1 VLRHPFSI
9 GRKTNNRP
17 HLIKIER
24 SFNKPKNHLIAFLFQ
39 SAKLMLYFIIQ
50 LTAMAREED
59 SQISSRVYDGQ
70 PMVQPPKPIL
80 PQYDA
85 ALQQRKDYLKKQCE
99 EYQFD
104 TFDFLPSLPLLKA
117 LPPSEKP
124 PASLFGKRG
133 VLSSLVLNVVLLKAK
148 ARQESFVPLSTPMDP
163 LHAYEGSLAEL
174 SGTKLPGYADLQAF
188 LPPSVDE
195 YKEMEQSRPVYSPT
209 KVIGNYKKDAAF
221 AEQRLSG
228 VNPLVIQ
235 RLGTEQPEV
244 LKQLLLKVTN
254 VGETGNLYFAD
265 YHTKLPVV
273 RGGTYKDEKKVTV
286 KDEKGNDRQKHLP
299 RPIALFRLE
308 NGQLLPVAIQL
319 EAHREESI
327 FTPSDDPTDWL
338 IAKLCVQIADA
349 NHHELIT
356 HLCRTHLVIEAIAV
370 VTARELDKNH
380 PLKVLF
386 QPHFRFMLS
395 YNDGV
400 RDKLI
405 NLGGPIDALMAGSL
419 RGAEDILK
427 EGYRTW
433 NFDQFVFPKEIEQR
447 GMSKDNIPHY
457 PYRDD
462 GMLVWE
468 AIEKFVGEYLKL
480 YYTKP
485 EDITGDTE
493 LQAWAREIQTVF
505 EGKGF
510 PGDFQTLDSLVE
522 FVTSIIF
529 VAGPQ
534 HSAINYAQY
543 EYMAFAPNM
552 PFAAYGPLPQKGQPS
567 QPDRL
572 VKFLPPPSQA
582 IGQLLLAHGL
592 SAYQYDH
599 LGYYLPDDFTDPSV
613 LPLIQEF
620 KTGLATAESTIE
632 ERNGS
637 RPIAYPY
644 FKPSLSLNSI
654 SI

>member
-1 VLRHPFSI
+1 
-9 GRKTNNRP
+9 
-17 HLIKIER
+17 
-24 SFNKPKNHLIAFLFQ
+24 
-39 SAKLMLYFIIQ
+39 
-50 LTAMAREED
+50 MAREED
-59 SQISSRVYDGQ
+59 LKFPSNYDGQ
-70 PMVQPPKPIL
+70 PTVQPPLKPIL

-85 ALQQRKDYLKKQCE
+85 ALQQRKDYLKKKCE

-104 TFDFLPSLPLLKA
+104 TFDFLPLLPLLKT
-117 LPPSEKP
+117 LPPSEIP
-124 PASLFGKRG
+124 SSSLFGKRA
-133 VLSSLVLNVVLLKAK
+133 VLSSLVQTVIALKTK
-148 ARQESFVPLSTPMDP
+148 VHLESFAQVPPSGSMD
-163 LHAYEGSLAEL
+163 LLQAYEGLLAEL
-174 SGTKLPGYADLQAF
+174 SGTELPGYADLQAF
-188 LPPSVDE
+188 LPQSIGE
-195 YKEMEQSRPVYSPT
+195 YQEFEQSRPISIPT
-209 KVIGNYKKDAAF
+209 QVIRDYKKDSAF

-228 VNPLVIQ
+228 VNPVVIQ
-235 RLGTEQPEV
+235 RLETEKPEV
-244 LKQLLLKVTN
+244 LKQLLLKVPN
-254 VGETGNLYFAD
+254 GGETSDLYFAD

-273 RGGTYKDEKKVTV
+273 RGGTC
-286 KDEKGNDRQKHLP
+286 KDEKGNDRQKYLP

-319 EAHREESI
+319 DAHREESI

-349 NHHELIT
+349 NHHEMIT
-356 HLCRTHLVIEAIAV
+356 HLCRTHLVIETIAV
-370 VTARELDKNH
+370 VTARALAHNH
-380 PLKVLF
+380 PLNVLLH
-386 QPHFRFMLS
+386 PHSRFTLN

-400 RDKLI
+400 RKTLI
-405 NLGGPIDALMAGSL
+405 SPGGPTDKFLAGTL

-433 NFDQFVFPKEIEQR
+433 SFDQFVFPKEIEQR
-447 GMSKDNIPHY
+447 GMSKSNIPHY

-468 AIEKFVGEYLKL
+468 VIDKFVREYLKL

-485 EDITGDTE
+485 EDIAGDTE
-493 LQAWAREIQTVF
+493 LQAWAREIQAIF

-522 FVTSIIF
+522 VVTSIIF
-529 VAGPQ
+529 ISGPQ

-552 PFAAYGPLPQKGQPS
+552 PFAAYGPLPEKGQPS
-567 QPDRL
+567 PPDRL
-572 VKFLPPPSQA
+572 AKFLPPPSQA
-582 IGQLLLAHGL
+582 VGQLILAHSL

-599 LGYYLPDDFTDPSV
+599 LGAYLPKDFTDPAV
-613 LPLIQEF
+613 LPLIREF
-620 KTGLATAESTIE
+620 KDGLAAVESKIE
-632 ERNGS
+632 ESNGNGS

-644 FKPSLSLNSI
+644 FQPSLSLNSI

>member
-1 VLRHPFSI
+1 
-9 GRKTNNRP
+9 
-17 HLIKIER
+17 
-24 SFNKPKNHLIAFLFQ
+24 
-39 SAKLMLYFIIQ
+39 
-50 LTAMAREED
+50 MAREEAPGIP
-59 SQISSRVYDGQ
+59 SNAYDGQ
-70 PMVQPPKPIL
+70 STVQPLPKPIL

-85 ALQQRKDYLKKQCE
+85 ALQQRKDYLKKKCE

-117 LPPSEKP
+117 VPKSEKP
-124 PASLFGKRG
+124 PASLFGKRV
-133 VLSSLVLNVVLLKAK
+133 VLSTLVQTLIPVTAK
-148 ARQESFVPLSTPMDP
+148 AWQESAAKAPPSDVPL
-163 LHAYEGSLAEL
+163 LQAYEGSLALL
-174 SGTKLPGYADLQAF
+174 SGMKLPGYADVQAF
-188 LPPSVDE
+188 LPQSVGE
-195 YKEMEQSRPVYSPT
+195 YQKLEQHRPVSSPT
-209 KVIGNYKKDAAF
+209 QVIRDYGKDSAF

-228 VNPLVIQ
+228 VNPVVIQ

-244 LKQLLLKVTN
+244 LRQLLLKV
-254 VGETGNLYFAD
+254 GETSNLYFAD

-273 RGGTYKDEKKVTV
+273 RGGTYKDEKGITV

-308 NGQLLPVAIQL
+308 NGQLSPVAIQL

-349 NHHELIT
+349 NHHEMIT

-370 VTARELDKNH
+370 VTARELAQNH
-380 PLKVLF
+380 PLNVLL
-386 QPHFRFMLS
+386 QPHSRFTLN

-400 RDKLI
+400 RKSLI
-405 NLGGPIDALMAGSL
+405 SPGGPVDTLLAGSL

-433 NFDQFVFPKEIEQR
+433 SFDQFVFPKEIEQR
-447 GMSKDNIPHY
+447 GMGKSSIPHY

-468 AIEKFVGEYLKL
+468 AIEKFVSEYLEL

-485 EDITGDTE
+485 EDMAGDTE
-493 LQAWAREIQTVF
+493 VQAWAREIQTVF

-510 PGDFQTLDSLVE
+510 PGDFKTLDSLVE

-529 VAGPQ
+529 IAGPQ

-543 EYMAFAPNM
+543 EYMAFALNM
-552 PFAAYGPLPQKGQPS
+552 PFAAYGPLPEKGQPS

-572 VKFLPPPSQA
+572 AKFLPPPSQA
-582 IGQLLLAHGL
+582 IGQLLLAHAL

-599 LGYYLPDDFTDPSV
+599 LGDYLPEDFTDPAV
-613 LPLIQEF
+613 LLLIQQF
-620 KTGLATAESTIE
+620 KQDLAAVESKIE
-632 ERNGS
+632 ECNGS
-637 RPIAYPY
+637 RPITYPY

>member
-1 VLRHPFSI
+1 
-9 GRKTNNRP
+9 
-17 HLIKIER
+17 
-24 SFNKPKNHLIAFLFQ
+24 
-39 SAKLMLYFIIQ
+39 
-50 LTAMAREED
+50 MAREED
-59 SQISSRVYDGQ
+59 SQIPSRVYDGQ
-70 PMVQPPKPIL
+70 PMVQPPSQPIL

-117 LPPSEKP
+117 LPQGEKP

-133 VLSSLVLNVVLLKAK
+133 VLSSLVQNVVFLKAK
-148 ARQESFVPLSTPMDP
+148 ARQESFAQVSPPVSMDP
-163 LHAYEGSLAEL
+163 LQLYEGSLAEL
-174 SGTKLPGYADLQAF
+174 SGTKLPGYVDVQAF
-188 LPPSVDE
+188 LPQSVGE
-195 YKEMEQSRPVYSPT
+195 YTEMEQSRPVSSPT
-209 KVIGNYKKDAAF
+209 QVIRDYKKDATF

-235 RLGTEQPEV
+235 RLGAEQPEV
-244 LKQLLLKVTN
+244 LKQLLLRVPN
-254 VGETGNLYFAD
+254 LGETGNLYFAD

-273 RGGTYKDEKKVTV
+273 RGGTYRDEKKVTV

-319 EAHREESI
+319 EADREESI

-370 VTARELDKNH
+370 VTARELAQNH
-380 PLKVLF
+380 PLKVLL
-386 QPHFRFMLS
+386 QPHFRFTLN

-405 NLGGPIDALMAGSL
+405 NPGGPIDALMAGSL

-427 EGYRTW
+427 QGYRTW
-433 NFDQFVFPKEIEQR
+433 SFDQFVFPQEIENR
-447 GMSKDNIPHY
+447 GMGKDNITHY

-480 YYTKP
+480 YYMKP
-485 EDITGDTE
+485 EDIAGDTE

-510 PGDFQTLDSLVE
+510 PGDFQTLDALVE

-529 VAGPQ
+529 IAGPQ

-567 QPDRL
+567 QPDGL
-572 VKFLPPPSQA
+572 IKFLPPPSQA
-582 IGQLLLAHGL
+582 VGQLLLAHGL

-599 LGYYLPDDFTDPSV
+599 LGDYLPDDFTDSAV

-620 KTGLATAESTIE
+620 KKGLVNVESKIE

-644 FKPSLSLNSI
+644 FKPSLILNSI